1 MKRIAWMTLPVML
14 LCFACTGRD
23 TSTMQPVLT
32 KAPDIVTEKG
42 GIAAAFYNSENPHTM
57 RMLEEALIDP
67 VVTAQI
73 ESFETKGYTLAP
85 EYSFVAEGERDD
97 GGEVK
102 ITTLVME
109 NTAQMNHD
117 AVYLFCLHGINRN
130 VVVPVTL
137 TFSKETPG
145 IDFEQIGENVWLG
158 LAGAPV
164 TTNVAGAIG
173 RIGNNGRTDVI
184 DSSMIE
190 SGVIRQTPVDELDYA
205 AAMISWRQ
213 WLRCVSEHTIAG
225 TISCALVCMYAP
237 GGYLQ
242 CISVCAAGNA
252 VYAFI
257 KCSIAQL

>member
-1 MKRIAWMTLPVML
+1 MKRFAWITLPVML
-14 LCFACTGRD
+14 LCFACTERD

-32 KAPDIVTEKG
+32 KTPDIVTEKG
-42 GIAAAFYNSENPHTM
+42 DITAAFYNAENPHTM

-67 VVTAQI
+67 MVTAQI

-109 NTAQMNHD
+109 NTVEMNHD

-137 TFSKETPG
+137 IFSKEMPG
-145 IDFEQIGENVWLG
+145 MDFEMIGEDTWLG
-158 LAGAPV
+158 LAGEPV
-164 TTNVAGAIG
+164 TTSMAGA
-173 RIGNNGRTDVI
+173 
-184 DSSMIE
+184 
-190 SGVIRQTPVDELDYA
+190 A
-205 AAMISWRQ
+205 ARISWRQ
-213 WLRCVSEHTIAG
+213 WLRCVSEHMFAG
-225 TISCALVCMYAP
+225 TMSCALVCMYAP

-242 CISVCAAGNA
+242 CISVCAAGHA
-252 VYAFI
+252 VYAFVS
-257 KCSIAQL
+257 CTIAQL